1 MSVLILEQPLVL
13 IELLDKLKS
22 DCHLAQLSSHILRCF
37 FLYASIV
44 DAILDAVKLLED
56 ESSLVNDQLLEIN
69 CVYFVRDIWF
79 FVCRLLLHSTYNQ
92 SSIDSHSVSLAMIS
106 IIYF

>member
-1 MSVLILEQPLVL
+1 MSVLILEQPLIL

-22 DCHLAQLSSHILRCF
+22 DCHLALLSSQMLRCF
-37 FLYASIV
+37 FLYASIA
-44 DAILDAVKLLED
+44 DAILDAVRLLED

-79 FVCRLLLHSTYNQ
+79 FVCRLLLHSTYNP
-92 SSIDSHSVSLAMIS
+92 L
-106 IIYF
+106 

>member
-1 MSVLILEQPLVL
+1 MFFLLQSGGGTWSKENRLQSMSVLILEQPLIL

-22 DCHLAQLSSHILRCF
+22 DCHLALLSSQMLRCF
-37 FLYASIV
+37 FLYASIA
-44 DAILDAVKLLED
+44 DAILDAVRLLED

-79 FVCRLLLHSTYNQ
+79 FVCRLLLHST
-92 SSIDSHSVSLAMIS
+92 
-106 IIYF
+106 